1 MRIILTV
8 LFLSLSVSAEETYD
22 PIEGFNR
29 KIFWFNEKADEYV
42 LGPIARGYIEYI
54 PQDAR
59 TSVKHFFSNLKTPI
73 YLGSSLLQLK
83 FTQAGTHLGRFAI
96 NSTIGVLGLFDAAT
110 DLGLKHEEE
119 DIGIAF
125 GYWGIPEGPYLV
137 LPFLGPSNLRDFVG
151 YAGDW
156 ALDPLNMTAVYSS
169 VPNHPTEEITLGLSA
184 TRVISTRAGLEEAI
198 KSGKE
203 SSVDYYL
210 FLREAY
216 TQYRK
221 GLIYDG
227 LPPEED
233 EEFE

>member
-1 MRIILTV
+1 MKFIIIF
-8 LFLSLSVSAEETYD
+8 LFLVFPVLAEETYD
-22 PIEGFNR
+22 PIESFNR

-42 LGPIARGYIEYI
+42 LGPIARGYIDI
-54 PQDAR
+54 VPVKAR

-73 YLGSSLLQLK
+73 YLGSDILQLK
-83 FTQAGTHLGRFAI
+83 FTQAGTHLGRFLV
-96 NSTIGVLGLFDAAT
+96 NSTVGIFGLFDVAT
-110 DLGLKHEEE
+110 EIGWNHEEE

-156 ALDPLNMTAVYSS
+156 ALDPLNIAIVYPS
-169 VPNHPTEEITLGLSA
+169 VPNSPTQEIATGLSA
-184 TRVISTRAGLEEAI
+184 TRVVSTRANLEEAI

-216 TQYRK
+216 TQYRR
-221 GLIYDG
+221 GLIHDG
-227 LPPEED
+227 MLPEED
-233 EEFE
+233 EDLE